1 MTKQNDNSVL
11 LVGATGYLGS
21 LVAAGLLCEG
31 YRIVAPIRQL
41 HTRESFINKL
51 KADLVAEEIYTDIDF
66 DRLIT
71 ISLPPVKEIPDLMSE
86 LKALGVREILHC
98 AGSVDYFDTEKLK
111 EVNIDLT
118 NSLLELGKQLQI
130 TRFVYLSTAF
140 SSGFID
146 GLVRE
151 MLHQQQPKADPT
163 EYTKSKREAEVL
175 VSNSGLPF
183 LIVRPSIVIGDSR
196 KGHYNG
202 KPYGLYQF
210 WAAFE
215 KFICGH
221 SRNVLHFMAPAV
233 KLHLIHQDA
242 FKAGFIAA
250 CKELPDNSIV
260 HLTSC
265 HETLPTVAEVVQ
277 QWSAVWDVKE
287 VHLYKDAS
295 EIPVSGIDR
304 RNKMWLDFT
313 AVNNDIAAHPWQF
326 QTAGLDK
333 LRSAGLKFRDVTLDT
348 VRVCQDHFVAHS
360 QRAQAFLKNNKE
372 GLSAAAKSASSNIP
386 GETSSSVSKL
396 A

>member
-1 MTKQNDNSVL
+1 MTPETENSVL
-11 LVGATGYLGS
+11 LIGATGYLGS

-31 YRIVAPIRQL
+31 YKIVAPIRQS
-41 HTRESFINKL
+41 HTRENFIDKL
-51 KADLVAEEIYTDIDF
+51 KLDLAAEEINADIDF
-66 DRLIT
+66 DRLTT
-71 ISLPPVKEIPDLMSE
+71 ISLPPVAEIPQLKAE
-86 LKALGVREILHC
+86 LSALGVNEIIHC

-118 NSLLELGKQLQI
+118 NSLLALGKQLEI
-130 TRFVYLSTAF
+130 KRFVYLSTAF

-151 MLHQQQPKADPT
+151 ILHQQEPNADPT
-163 EYTKSKREAEVL
+163 EYTKSKRQAEAL
-175 VSNSGLPF
+175 VSNSGIPF
-183 LIVRPSIVIGDSR
+183 LIVRPSVVIGDSR

-250 CKELPDNSIV
+250 CKDLPDNSVV

-265 HETLPTVAEVVQ
+265 HETLPTVAEVVK
-277 QWSAVWDVKE
+277 QWSSIWNVKE

-295 EIPVSGIDR
+295 EIPATGIDR

-313 AVNNDIAAHPWQF
+313 AVNNDIAAHHWQF
-326 QTAGLDK
+326 QTASLDK
-333 LRSAGLKFRDVTLDT
+333 LRKTGLKFKDVTLDT

-360 QRAQAFLKNNKE
+360 QRAQDFLKKNKE
-372 GLSAAAKSASSNIP
+372 ELTAAATKAANSILL
-386 GETSSSVSKL
+386 TK
-396 A
+396 

>member
-1 MTKQNDNSVL
+1 MSIENENSVL

-31 YRIVAPIRQL
+31 HRIVAPIRES
-41 HTRESFINKL
+41 HTRENFIEKL
-51 KADLVAEEIYTDIDF
+51 KADLIAEEINTQIDF

-71 ISLPPVKEIPDLMSE
+71 ISLPVVEELPNLTAE
-86 LKALGVREILHC
+86 LKALGVNEIIHC

-118 NSLLELGKQLQI
+118 NGLLDLGKQLQVK
-130 TRFVYLSTAF
+130 RFIYLSTAF

-151 MLHQQQPKADPT
+151 MLHKQAPMADPT
-163 EYTKSKREAEVL
+163 EYTKSKRDAEAL

-183 LIVRPSIVIGDSR
+183 LIVRPSIVIGDSH

-242 FKAGFIAA
+242 LK
-250 CKELPDNSIV
+250 
-260 HLTSC
+260 
-265 HETLPTVAEVVQ
+265 
-277 QWSAVWDVKE
+277 
-287 VHLYKDAS
+287 
-295 EIPVSGIDR
+295 PVLLLLI
-304 RNKMWLDFT
+304 
-313 AVNNDIAAHPWQF
+313 
-326 QTAGLDK
+326 
-333 LRSAGLKFRDVTLDT
+333 
-348 VRVCQDHFVAHS
+348 
-360 QRAQAFLKNNKE
+360 
-372 GLSAAAKSASSNIP
+372 SNCLIIQYCI
-386 GETSSSVSKL
+386 
-396 A
+396 